1 MIYNK
6 PRDIKLRAL
15 PSLSSLVGGKSKK
28 TTVNRENTDNSTNIR
43 QAVSQTT
50 DTASTNIPSGKKIA
64 FKSKSKPTAD
74 NTKDFDIILNPE
86 NSAEVYDLTEM
97 PVIEGIPMLVLPEEK
112 SIKRP
117 ELFKETTATSVAEM
131 SRDAK
136 KETKAESASKNQIV
150 DLADMPDI
158 DGIPLLPTKATD
170 GYEKIQL
177 IQEFHYAP
185 TKVTTS
191 KVESIPRPVFD
202 DDEFEQRLEKE
213 RIAREKAEAER
224 LEKER
229 IAREKAEAERLEK
242 ERIAREKAVAE
253 RLEKERIAREKAEAE
268 RLEKERIARE
278 KAESERL
285 EKERIAREKAEVER
299 LEKERIAREKADAE
313 RLEKERIS
321 REKAEKKAASEKEKK
336 EQALLKAQ
344 QKKVEKEK
352 AEKKRAVQKEE
363 KRVRKSAEKKIRAEK
378 IARKKDIYKK
388 RFSARFDSYKKIP
401 RTRKVKIAS
410 FFVVLYLSTIIAFI
424 IPLRPTYSETE
435 KRNLTKFP
443 EFSSKALLSGDYFAD
458 ISTWF
463 SDTFP
468 FREQLTRVNTQL
480 KSLYGFDTV
489 TVHGDV
495 EAGDEIPDAP
505 LDVEEEATEEATEP
519 VTMPDEDDLHSDNG
533 DPNAKKPDIEVQS
546 MSAIIVAGDSGYE
559 YYSFAQDIAPRLISC
574 VNDLDGIVKP
584 KGKVYAMIAPTSMDI
599 TLNDAIRA
607 EVSSANQE
615 KALKYFNASFKNAVA
630 VDGIYQAERDHRD
643 EYIYF
648 RTDHH
653 WTARGA
659 YYAYEQFTFEKGI
672 DAVPLKDYKT
682 KKFENFIGTFYAS
695 SGQNSAL
702 RENPDH
708 VTAYLPKNDV
718 TCQISESAGG
728 HSFEWKIINDV
739 TNYDAGG
746 KYLTFIGGDNALT
759 TITNNDLKKG
769 ETCIVIK
776 ESYGNAFVPFLIP
789 HYKKIYVIDP
799 RHYSGTLTD
808 FCKDKKI
815 DDVIFLCNISATRNY
830 IYLEALENLV
840 Q

>member
-15 PSLSSLVGGKSKK
+15 PSLSSLVSGKAKK
-28 TTVNRENTDNSTNIR
+28 TVVNGENTDNLTNIR

-50 DTASTNIPSGKKIA
+50 DTAGTVISSSKKT
-64 FKSKSKPTAD
+64 FKSNSKDATD
-74 NTKDFDIILNPE
+74 NTTDFDIILKPE
-86 NSAEVYDLTEM
+86 STAEVYDLTEM
-97 PVIEGIPMLVLPEEK
+97 PVIDGIPMLVLPEEK
-112 SIKRP
+112 VVIQR
-117 ELFKETTATSVAEM
+117 EDIFKEATPIQNTKTASELGKEEKTTQN
-131 SRDAK
+131 
-136 KETKAESASKNQIV
+136 ETV

-158 DGIPLLPTKATD
+158 DGIPLLPTNATE

-185 TKVTTS
+185 TKVTT
-191 KVESIPRPVFD
+191 VIAENIPRPVFD
-202 DDEFEQRLEKE
+202 DDEYGQRLEKERIAREKAEAEKREKE

-242 ERIAREKAVAE
+242 ERIAREKA
-253 RLEKERIAREKAEAE
+253 EAE
-268 RLEKERIARE
+268 RL
-278 KAESERL
+278 
-285 EKERIAREKAEVER
+285 
-299 LEKERIAREKADAE
+299 
-313 RLEKERIS
+313 
-321 REKAEKKAASEKEKK
+321 EKEKK

-344 QKKVEKEK
+344 QKKSEKEK
-352 AEKKRAVQKEE
+352 AEKMRAAKKEE
-363 KRVRKSAEKKIRAEK
+363 KRVRRSAEKKIRAEK
-378 IARKKDIYKK
+378 TARKKDIYKK
-388 RFSARFDSYKKIP
+388 KLSSRFGSFKKTP
-401 RTRKVKIAS
+401 KTRKVKITS

-505 LDVEEEATEEATEP
+505 LDIKEEVTEETTEP
-519 VTMPDEDDLHSDNG
+519 VTMPDEEDLHSDNG

-659 YYAYEQFTFEKGI
+659 YYAYEQFTIEKGI

-708 VTAYLPKNDV
+708 VTAYLPINDV
-718 TCQISESAGG
+718 TCQISESAGA